1 MGPGQGQLEGRG
13 LSTQWYINPA
23 PLHTAGH
30 RKGPGGE
37 SRGWELGGVGKNHGG
52 LRSCRGARV
61 KKDDSA
67 SQLQSHSLEGEQ
79 ESLMG

>member
-13 LSTQWYINPA
+13 LNTQWYINPA

-37 SRGWELGGVGKNHGG
+37 SRGWELGGVGKKTWG
-52 LRSCRGARV
+52 
-61 KKDDSA
+61 
-67 SQLQSHSLEGEQ
+67 SQVLQGCSGEKR
-79 ESLMG
+79 